1 MWVFVLVW
9 QFYRRIPKP
18 WTPCSWRKIHTGS
31 LEDVFPVY
39 GPSRFEIC
47 VVHFKAASPTSS
59 YCFIQFWRLTFS
71 LTLPT
76 ALPSPIHP
84 PLSNTNLSVCP
95 ASLKDQKV
103 AGVRPVGTIARRL
116 QCWTYKME
124 DTTGRRRGCT
134 APAPARVSFCFLRRW
149 ASGNRHPRRTL
160 VRLRGGE
167 VAGGWAAG
175 RRKVEEHF
183 FFFLSPRAF
192 RGSRSP
198 PRASWWG
205 WAGGGGAAQQQR
217 KPDLGDKRLHSD
229 MQQSF
234 HCSWMS
240 CGAHNAPV
248 TGNWQVQF

>member
-31 LEDVFPVY
+31 LADVFPVY

-183 FFFLSPRAF
+183 FFSVAACVPGLAESAQGFLVGLGRRGRGRAAAAETRPR
-192 RGSRSP
+192 R
-198 PRASWWG
+198 
-205 WAGGGGAAQQQR
+205 
-217 KPDLGDKRLHSD
+217 
-229 MQQSF
+229 
-234 HCSWMS
+234 
-240 CGAHNAPV
+240 
-248 TGNWQVQF
+248 